1 MMIQLSRRR
10 VLSAAL
16 IAGLAPR
23 AAWAA
28 TQADVVVLG
37 AGLAGLSAAT
47 QLQADGL
54 KVIVLE
60 AASRVG
66 GRMRTLDDV
75 PGRPESGGLQ
85 VGALYSHVIDLASQ
99 AGVAL
104 IDERVS
110 SERGWALH
118 VDGALMAP
126 TDWAKAAQN
135 KTSAAEREIAPHAL
149 ERFYGRLLP
158 ALANFD
164 SWAEAANAV
173 YDVSYSE
180 TLRKLGASDA
190 ALRLMASS
198 FNGNDM
204 AQMSTLHM
212 LRAATIFRLGDGP
225 VRTIAGGASRLPEA
239 LAAKL
244 KEPVRLNSA
253 VRSLSVEADG
263 VEVRLQTGE
272 TIRAR
277 ACISTLPAPVLRK
290 LRLNAPLTPQQRE
303 VVDTLDYTAITQVH
317 LVAKSRFWE
326 SDGLPRNLWSNG
338 PLDRVF
344 DYGGSN
350 DGALN
355 LVVWMNG
362 AQAKA
367 ADALSPK
374 QLSAK
379 MIAALEA
386 ARPAAKGQLMLGKV
400 VSWQND
406 PLAGGAYHAWQAG
419 KMSRLGTALSEPAGR
434 LHFAGEHTSLLNS
447 GLEAAAETG
456 HRAALAVGE
465 QLT

>member
-1 MMIQLSRRR
+1 MIDFSRRR

-16 IAGLAPR
+16 LAGLAPR
-23 AAWAA
+23 LAWAS

-37 AGLAGLSAAT
+37 AGLAGLSAAS

-54 KVIVLE
+54 KVLVLE
-60 AASRVG
+60 AAGRVG

-85 VGALYSHVIDLASQ
+85 VGALYSHVIDLAAQ
-99 AGVAL
+99 ADVAL

-118 VDGALMAP
+118 VDGQLMVPPA
-126 TDWAKAAQN
+126 WSKAAEN
-135 KTSAAEREIAPHAL
+135 KTSGAERDIAPYAL
-149 ERFYGRLLP
+149 ERFYAARLP
-158 ALANFD
+158 ALENFD
-164 SWAEAANAV
+164 SWSEPASAV
-173 YDVSYSE
+173 HDVPYRES
-180 TLRKLGASDA
+180 LQKLGASDV
-190 ALRLMASS
+190 ALQLMASS

-204 AQMSTLHM
+204 ARMSTLHM
-212 LRAATIFRLGDGP
+212 LRAATIFRLGAGP
-225 VRTIAGGASRLPEA
+225 VRTIAGGSSRLPEA

-244 KEPVRLNSA
+244 QTPVRLNAA
-253 VRSLSVEADG
+253 VRSLTVETNG
-263 VEVRLQTGE
+263 VELRLQDGE
-272 TIRAR
+272 TINAR
-277 ACISTLPAPVLRK
+277 ACISTLPAPVLRR
-290 LRLNAPLTPQQRE
+290 LRLNAPFTSQQRE
-303 VVDTLDYTAITQVH
+303 AIATLDYTAITQVH

-326 SDGLPRNLWSNG
+326 ADGLPRNLWSNG

-362 AQAKA
+362 AQAVA
-367 ADALSPK
+367 ADKLPPKALA
-374 QLSAK
+374 AK
-379 MIAALEA
+379 IIAAYEA
-386 ARPAAKGQLMLGKV
+386 ARPAAKGQLALGKV

-406 PLAGGAYHAWQAG
+406 PCARGAYHAWSAG
-419 KMSRLGTALSEPAGR
+419 QMSRLGTALSDPAGR

-456 HRAALAVGE
+456 HRAALAVAE
-465 QLT
+465 QLG